1 MAPFSSS
8 PDTGASAPAP
18 RSPWRRLVLIGV
30 VAAVVLAV
38 AVGVVLARG
47 NDAANLDDQ
56 TRAATQQIEQACR
69 QWHRQSPSG
78 DLPAAWCDDMAA
90 RMGSQA
96 GTGHMS
102 WADPERLRE
111 TCVAA
116 FDQGELSHDQPVG
129 ACRDMVDW
137 MARHPDQWM
146 HGQPW
151 PDWRSND
158 R

>member
-1 MAPFSSS
+1 MARFSSP
-8 PDTGASAPAP
+8 PDTGASVPTP
-18 RSPWRRLVLIGV
+18 RSPWHRIVLVGV
-30 VAAVVLAV
+30 VAAFVLSA
-38 AVGVVLARG
+38 AVGVVLATS
-47 NDAANLDDQ
+47 NDATNLDNQ
-56 TRAATQQIEQACR
+56 TRAATQQIEQACQ
-69 QWHRQSPSG
+69 QWHRQSLSG

-96 GTGHMS
+96 GAGHMG

-116 FDQGELSHDQPVG
+116 SVQGQRSLDQPVG

-146 HGQPW
+146 HGQPGR
-151 PDWRSND
+151 DWHSND